1 MRVAIVG
8 PVFPFRGGIAHYTAS
23 LAFAFQQLEHEAK
36 VFSYSR
42 QYPQW
47 LYPGKSDRDPSQQT
61 IQVPAEYTIDTLFP
75 WTWIKTAQSVI
86 QYRPDLVIFNWWTTF
101 MAPAFFVMAGTINR
115 QKIPIFYLV
124 HNVYP
129 HEKKWFDGF
138 LVRLGLTFGDAY
150 IVQSHQEEQKI
161 LKLFPNARVYFH
173 PHPVYDFMSS
183 VRVDKK
189 EAKTRL
195 GLNPELP
202 VALFFGIVRPY
213 KGLSLLIEAISQ
225 LKQRGEFV
233 QLLVA
238 GEFWE
243 NVHFYE
249 KLIEDSGI
257 KDQVFIHN
265 RYIPDEEVPVYFSAG
280 DVFVAPYTAGTQ
292 SGAVKLAMGF
302 DIPIV
307 VSEVI
312 ADDVMKSNSK
322 TRTFSFESPDQ
333 LAHLIISA
341 LKGEKDIYEGTEENN
356 SNSDWKS
363 LVQEIENISHAV
375 SK

>member
-1 MRVAIVG
+1 MKVVIVG

-23 LAFAFQQLEHEAK
+23 LAFAFQQLNHEVK

-47 LYPGKSDRDPSQQT
+47 LYPGKTDRDPGQQT
-61 IQVPAEYTIDTLFP
+61 IQVPAEYSIDTLLP
-75 WTWIKTAQSVI
+75 WTWIKTAQSII

-101 MAPAFFVMAGTINR
+101 MAPAFFVMAGTIKR
-115 QKIPIFYLV
+115 QSIPIFYLV

-129 HEKKWFDGF
+129 HEKKWFDGL
-138 LVRLGLTFGDAY
+138 LVRLGLNFGDAY
-150 IVQSHQEEQKI
+150 IVQSHQEEQKM

-173 PHPVYDFMSS
+173 PHPVYDFMSA
-183 VRVDKK
+183 VVVDKK

-213 KGLSLLIEAISQ
+213 KGLSLLIKAISQ
-225 LKQRGEFV
+225 LKQRGEIV

-243 NVHFYE
+243 DVRFYE

-302 DIPIV
+302 DMPIV

-312 ADDVMKSNSK
+312 ADDVVKSNSK
-322 TRTFSFESPDQ
+322 TRTFSLESPDQ
-333 LAHLIISA
+333 LACLIISA
-341 LKGEKDIYEGTEENN
+341 LKEEKDIYEGTGENIPN
-356 SNSDWKS
+356 HDWKS
-363 LVQEIENISHAV
+363 LVQEIENISNAV
-375 SK
+375 